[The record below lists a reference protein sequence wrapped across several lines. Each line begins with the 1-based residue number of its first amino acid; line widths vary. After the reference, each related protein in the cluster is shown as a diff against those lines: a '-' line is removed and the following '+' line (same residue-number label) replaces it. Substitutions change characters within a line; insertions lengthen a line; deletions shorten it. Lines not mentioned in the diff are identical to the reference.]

1 MTVMTLYF
9 LWSSLSGEIPP
20 ALIRVRK
27 PSGGEFA
34 SVLLRGGE
42 WQVSEAA
49 DSAYVF
55 GDTDVRQISAAEAN
69 AIEADYLAAQAA
81 G

>member
-1 MTVMTLYF
+1 MKTLYF

-27 PSGGEFA
+27 SSGGEFA
-34 SVLLRGGE
+34 SMLLRGGE

-49 DSAYVF
+49 DSAYTF
-55 GDTDVRQISAAEAN
+55 GDTNVRQISADEAL
-69 AIEADYLAAQAA
+69 AVERRYLA
-81 G
+81 GV